1 MYYLCHCDGIGRHEG
16 LKIPWPEMAVQVQ
29 ILSVVLIRINMKEI
43 NLISLVNKLNPD
55 IAITFPASCLEEYEE
70 SYSIRA
76 TGCFGIYYSKNDWIK
91 K

>member
-1 MYYLCHCDGIGRHEG
+1 
-16 LKIPWPEMAVQVQ
+16 MAVQVQ
-29 ILSVVLIRINMKEI
+29 LLSVVLIRINMEEI